1 MSTTPDRVGE
11 FVAPLATELGLRVY
25 DIEFSGGILRVLL
38 DTARDSTSREST
50 ARDGSAE
57 DSSAEDR
64 GVDVDRLTEAT
75 RRISRWLD
83 EREEAGEPVTSGP
96 YALEV
101 SSPGLERTLRTSEHF
116 AGAVGETVRIKL
128 KARIAGDRRIDGQ
141 LVAASGTTITVL
153 ADDGSERTVERSDVE
168 RARTQFKWGPAPK
181 PGSGSKRGKRTDAPK
196 AREVAP
202 DGAPEPAGRDH
213 ATNSEALQ

>member
-1 MSTTPDRVGE
+1 MMSTTPDRVGE
-11 FVAPLATELGLRVY
+11 FVAPLAAELELRVY

-38 DTARDSTSREST
+38 DTARDST
-50 ARDGSAE
+50 AQDH
-57 DSSAEDR
+57 

-101 SSPGLERTLRTSEHF
+101 SSPGLERTLRTPEHF
-116 AGAVGETVRIKL
+116 AGAVGESVRIKL
-128 KARIAGDRRIDGQ
+128 KAGIAGERRIDGE
-141 LVAASGTTITVL
+141 LVAANATTITVQ
-153 ADDGSERTVERSDVE
+153 ADGGSERTVEQSDVE
-168 RARTQFKWGPAPK
+168 RARTQFKWGPGPK
-181 PGSGSKRGKRTDAPK
+181 PGSGSKRGKRTDASK

>member
-11 FVAPLATELGLRVY
+11 FVAPLAAELELRVY

-38 DTARDSTSREST
+38 DTARDST
-50 ARDGSAE
+50 AQDH
-57 DSSAEDR
+57 

-101 SSPGLERTLRTSEHF
+101 SSPGLERTLRTPEHF
-116 AGAVGETVRIKL
+116 AGAVGESVRIKL
-128 KARIAGDRRIDGQ
+128 KAGIAGERRIDGE
-141 LVAASGTTITVL
+141 LVAANATTITVL
-153 ADDGSERTVERSDVE
+153 TDDGSERTVERSDVE
-168 RARTQFKWGPAPK
+168 RARTQFKWGPGPK
-181 PGSGSKRGKRTDAPK
+181 PGSGSKRGKRTDASK